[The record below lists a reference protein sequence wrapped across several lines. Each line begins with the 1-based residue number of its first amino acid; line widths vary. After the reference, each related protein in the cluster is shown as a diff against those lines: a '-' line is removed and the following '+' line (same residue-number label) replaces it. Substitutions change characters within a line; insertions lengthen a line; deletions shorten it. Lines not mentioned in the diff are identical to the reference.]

1 MILIWLLY
9 FLTAFVI
16 SLAFAILTKKK
27 TLKIFIFAFIFGT
40 LSGVWFVEPG
50 NLNLAPIIS
59 ILFYYYTDIFN
70 IKILFISFITSLA
83 CQLGDLFFSY
93 LKRKAKLK
101 DTGNFLPGH
110 GGVLDRLDG
119 IYFGIPLGF
128 IALILFF

>member
-9 FLTAFVI
+9 FLSAFVI

-59 ILFYYYTDIFN
+59 ILFLENT
-70 IKILFISFITSLA
+70 ILSS
-83 CQLGDLFFSY
+83 
-93 LKRKAKLK
+93 
-101 DTGNFLPGH
+101 N
-110 GGVLDRLDG
+110 GVLRL
-119 IYFGIPLGF
+119 IRPMAGF
-128 IALILFF
+128 ILLSFLTYFSMILIKKFLFKN